1 MRWIVVVL
9 VTLLVCFVQAQDDH
23 AGEPEKEEIA
33 FLVQSFPRQ
42 PIDLSI
48 LEQEV
53 RKALSQQ
60 QSENPFTLEPVIPQ
74 EVVGEK
80 RSETN
85 LSSNLAP
92 GQIIVQLSQNTE
104 SVCNNLFLGKVS
116 FDGELTAQKLQEL
129 EQLLLSL
136 KAAGIGVID
145 LNVDGNG
152 AHTSDM
158 ARPSPKNAEE
168 TFKAMAHV
176 QETSYKPGNS
186 NTIIAVLDTGV
197 TTKFASGVTNP
208 LLLDLENAIETM
220 MGVHKEDFIDFDS
233 DPQDLYED
241 YMHGSVIN
249 KGHGTPI
256 ALIAHTV
263 DGQAAILP
271 IRVCGEE
278 GGCPTTSVI
287 LGVCHALNVATEMK
301 KNLVLN
307 LSFSG
312 NVPAGFDPR
321 RSALYKVL
329 EAATNANTFSNTLSN
344 TFVVGEVGNRGLDPN
359 PRYPAAFSSGV
370 DGLVSV
376 SALQAYGTGSWSF
389 VTAYYSTRGNYIDVA
404 ALGSDIYVGKEILEN
419 VSSGYSGTSFATP
432 WVVGTVSLMLEE
444 NARRSTR
451 LTDWELEYCL
461 KASTQPP
468 MPPVIPEHEVG
479 MGMINVKEAVSCV
492 ELFPNY
498 PQ

>member
-1 MRWIVVVL
+1 MRWIIAVL
-9 VTLLVCFVQAQDDH
+9 VTLLVCLVQAQDDH
-23 AGEPEKEEIA
+23 VGEPEKEEIV

-42 PIDLSI
+42 PVDLSI

-53 RKALSQQ
+53 RKALSRQG
-60 QSENPFTLEPVIPQ
+60 SENSFVLEPVIP
-74 EVVGEK
+74 ERAVVEK
-80 RSETN
+80 KSETS
-85 LSSNLAP
+85 LLSNLAS
-92 GQIIVQLSQNTE
+92 GQIIVPLSRNPE
-104 SVCNNLFLGKVS
+104 SICNSLFLGKVS
-116 FDGELTAQKLQEL
+116 FDGELTAQTLQQL
-129 EQLLLSL
+129 EQLLLAL

-152 AHTSDM
+152 AHQSDM

-176 QETSYKPGNS
+176 KETSYQPGNS

-197 TTKFASGVTNP
+197 TTKFSNGVTNP

-220 MGVHKEDFIDFDS
+220 MGVHKEDFIDFDG

-263 DGQAAILP
+263 DGQADILP

-329 EAATNANTFSNTLSN
+329 EAATNANTFTNTLSN

-359 PRYPAAFSSGV
+359 PRYPAAFSLGV

-376 SALQAYGTGSWSF
+376 SALQAYGEGSWSF
-389 VTAYYSTRGNYIDVA
+389 VPAYYSTRGNYIDVA
-404 ALGSDIYVGKEILEN
+404 ALGSDIFVGKEILEN

-432 WVVGTVSLMLEE
+432 WVVGTISLMLEE
-444 NARRSTR
+444 NARRSAP

-461 KASTQPP
+461 KTTTQPP

-479 MGMINVKEAVSCV
+479 AGMIDVAGAVECVRNFVK
-492 ELFPNY
+492 P
-498 PQ
+498 